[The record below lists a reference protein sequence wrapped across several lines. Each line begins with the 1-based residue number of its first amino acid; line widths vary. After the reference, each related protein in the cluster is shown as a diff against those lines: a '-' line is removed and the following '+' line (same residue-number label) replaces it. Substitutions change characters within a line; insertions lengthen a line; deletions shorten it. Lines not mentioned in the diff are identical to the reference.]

1 MDTIHTTL
9 VNRVRKIDQQYRRFL
24 DLYNEFFDIV
34 IAGGRGKYD
43 GNLASDIEFKIDEM
57 VALLPRIK
65 EVGGSVTNFRR
76 FSKSLVRQINR
87 LSDDPDKTQKEVISD
102 PALRLVFTR
111 FSEVAVNFI
120 EKILRLAKIEY
131 PKLGWEKRI
140 RRFKGIPIVFFFRH
154 GPLDEE
160 AEGEAVAVE
169 LDIVAERRRVN
180 EQRVEQVAANDKP
193 PRIVQRARIFGKT
206 VFVGM
211 TPKDYAEYEEVVAVP
226 KEEKRRLSQEK
237 NKVQKDINRLKN
249 QARKNPEDAELIKG
263 EIFESNSI
271 LRGKKSGRW
280 EGAVEGV
287 YGDWEGIKESA
298 STREIISRERVAGSA
313 ESGMW
318 SFKGIV
324 PGDPSKIVS
333 VIIKEDGKVKPR
345 RNERLPVSGRIYP
358 NFSSGKTDQSSWMRF
373 GGKKG
378 DRVNFGVPLGRELGL
393 DDEIKEVSF
402 NIADIQSK
410 FDRVAYDPETDMKA
424 VPMETWV
431 EKKRN
436 EREKERSISVVD
448 VDKYLAENKDLKTS
462 DEIIDSIIDSG
473 VTPIWRGLTDDKV
486 KDSNA
491 VTRLFP
497 AVEIKGREYVA
508 DGQFKGYPVDVL
520 VNKAGRVVGGS
531 TYTYDGDGNLHPVE
545 IRRSTGEMDYCIRN
559 EIHVSVDSQGLLVV
573 VLPTVGEKTKMK
585 HPAFDQIVK
594 LMKRSNTVELR
605 PDVTRKGSH
614 TKVFQVDPADIDDL
628 RYNLSLTMSSEASKK
643 MQEFYNRRE
652 IAKKSLL
659 DSETEH
665 ITAENIPGFKATY
678 IDDDGVERPAELR
691 SYQKKAI
698 SYISEKGNGVIGLD
712 TGLGKTPVMV
722 ANFLM
727 WIDDGTL
734 DERNGKVLMV
744 GEASLRG
751 NFPAEIRK
759 FCEDPTGVVERLVVM
774 SWDGFR
780 ETPHE
785 ELEKYGAIF
794 FDEAQKLKNA
804 TGPGASKVGKHALR
818 LNHPHKV
825 LSTASVMEKSIADLY
840 NLNAIAN
847 NDYGIDPERAESE
860 KRDFLKQNCILSGT
874 RPIGI
879 KNSEGAQ
886 NRMKE
891 WVKANFLYVDQE
903 SVKDEIGL
911 KDITPP
917 EEQTRQVY
925 MEDDAIAEYEKVSGD
940 IISTLK
946 IMQSKYQERQTEA
959 PDIVGLSGALKKGH
973 VMDSIQ
979 RLRDI
984 SNDFELYQRKHMER
998 DLAREMYNKDITKK
1012 DKLTLRQKKK
1022 INNIVDS
1029 KVSSVPNPKIDQCV
1043 AITEGSIARGKKVA
1057 VWTDQPSLAMKTAKE
1072 MSIKFPGKYIALC
1085 LNNKIEVYD
1094 SGGGVIDL
1102 PGTTDGK
1109 NCYPV
1114 DLPYAEWCTIK
1125 AIFSQRGNYKYP
1137 DGSAVPNKQWQ
1148 KYVLDYVLKTNPQI
1162 GGVILTSA
1170 YSTGHNLQWMSSV
1183 IHLDRDN
1190 WNNQEMKQ
1198 RTARCYRQGQKEDVE
1213 CQIIDSVVENSD
1225 TPAINEVQ
1233 KWMMEMEQE
1242 LFDDVVRASMSYEFN
1257 ENLVQFGA
1265 ASEVQLRNDKPM
1277 DRSALES
1284 VLAPTSYAALD
1295 METIS
1300 DIHE

>member
-1 MDTIHTTL
+1 
-9 VNRVRKIDQQYRRFL
+9 L
-24 DLYNEFFDIV
+24 DLYNELFDIV
-34 IAGGRGKYD
+34 IAGGRGKYE
-43 GNLASDIEFKIDEM
+43 GNLASDIEFKLDDM
-57 VALLPRIK
+57 VTLLPRVK

-87 LSDDPDKTQKEVISD
+87 LSNDTSKTQKEIISD
-102 PALRLVFTR
+102 PSLRLIFTR
-111 FSEVAVNFI
+111 FSEVAVGFI
-120 EKILRLAKIEY
+120 EKMFQLARTEY
-131 PKLGWEKRI
+131 PNLGWEKRI
-140 RRFKGIPIVFFFRH
+140 RRFKGIPITFFFRH

-160 AEGEAVAVE
+160 AEEEAVAVE
-169 LDIVAERRRVN
+169 LDIVAERRKVN
-180 EQRVEQVAANDKP
+180 EQRVEQVAAKGNP
-193 PRIVQRARIFGKT
+193 PRIVERARIFGKT

-211 TPKDYAEYEEVVAVP
+211 TPKDYADYEEVVAVS
-226 KEEKRRLSQEK
+226 KDEKKELLEEKKRI
-237 NKVQKDINRLKN
+237 QKDNLKLKN
-249 QARKNPEDAELIKG
+249 QARKNPEDAEAIKE
-263 EIFESNSI
+263 EIFENNST
-271 LRGKKSGRW
+271 LKGKKSGDW
-280 EGAVEGV
+280 FGVEGV
-287 YGDWEGIKESA
+287 SGNWEGIRESA
-298 STREIISRERVAGSA
+298 STREIISRERVAGSV

-318 SFKGIV
+318 SFKGVV
-324 PGDPSKIVS
+324 PGNPSKVVS

-345 RNERLPVSGRIYP
+345 RNERLPVSGRIYG
-358 NFSSGKTDQSSWMRF
+358 NFSSGETGQESWMRF
-373 GGKKG
+373 GGKKES
-378 DRVNFGVPLGRELGL
+378 RINLGIPYGGRSRGL
-393 DDEIKEVSF
+393 NDNIKKVSSD
-402 NIADIQSK
+402 IANIQSK
-410 FDRVAYDPETDMKA
+410 FDRVAYDPETDMKP
-424 VPMETWV
+424 VPIESWV
-431 EKKRN
+431 KNKRN
-436 EREKERSISVVD
+436 EREKERSISVID
-448 VDKYLAENKDLKTS
+448 VEKYLDENSDLKVS
-462 DEIIDSIIDSG
+462 DAIIDSAIDKG
-473 VTPIWRGLTDDKV
+473 VKPVWRGLTDDKV
-486 KDSNA
+486 KDSNS
-491 VTRLFP
+491 VTKLFP

-508 DGQFKGYPVDVL
+508 EGQFKGYPVDVL

-531 TYTYDGDGNLHPVE
+531 TYTYDGDGNLHPIE
-545 IRRSTGEMDYCIRN
+545 IRRSTGEMDYCVRN
-559 EIHVSVDSQGLLVV
+559 EIHVSVDSQGGLVV
-573 VLPTVGEKTKMK
+573 VLPTVGEKTKK
-585 HPAFDQIVK
+585 DHPAFDQVVK
-594 LMKRSNTVELR
+594 LMDVSETIKLR

-614 TKVFQVDPADIDDL
+614 TKVFQVSPADIDDL
-628 RYNLSLTMSSEASKK
+628 RYNLSMTMSSEASKK
-643 MQEFYNRRE
+643 MQEFYDRRE
-652 IAKKSLL
+652 IAKRSLL
-659 DSETEH
+659 DAETEH

-678 IDDDGVERPAELR
+678 MGDDGVENPVELR
-691 SYQKKAI
+691 SYQKKVI
-698 SYISEKGNGVIGLD
+698 SYINEKGNGVIGLD
-712 TGLGKTPVMV
+712 TGLGKTPTMV
-722 ANFLM
+722 ANLLM
-727 WIDDGTL
+727 WINDGTL
-734 DERNGKVLMV
+734 DERNGKALVV

-759 FCEDPTGVVERLVVM
+759 FCEDPAMVLERLVVV

-785 ELEKYGAIF
+785 ELEKFGAIF

-825 LSTASVMEKSIADLY
+825 LATASVMEKSIADLY

-847 NDYGIDPERAESE
+847 NEYGIDPERAEEE

-925 MEDDAIAEYEKVSGD
+925 MEDDAVAEYERVSGD
-940 IISTLK
+940 ILSTLK
-946 IMQSKYQERQTEA
+946 TMQSKYQERQTEA
-959 PDIVGLSGALKKGH
+959 PDIVGLAGDLKKGH
-973 VMDSIQ
+973 VMGAIQ

-998 DLAREMYNKDITKK
+998 DLAREMYGKDITKK
-1012 DKLTLRQKKK
+1012 DKLSRREKQK
-1022 INNIVDS
+1022 INTIIDS
-1029 KVSSVPNPKIDQCV
+1029 EVSTAPNPKIEQCAAV
-1043 AITEGSIARGKKVA
+1043 AEASIARGKKVA
-1057 VWTDQPSLAMKTAKE
+1057 IWTDQPSFALKTAKD
-1072 MSIKFPGKYIALC
+1072 MSIRFPGKYIALC
-1085 LNNKIEVYD
+1085 LTDKIEVYD
-1094 SGGGVIDL
+1094 SSGGVIDL
-1102 PGTTDGK
+1102 PGTTDGR

-1114 DLPYAEWCTIK
+1114 DLPDAKRCAVK
-1125 AIFSQRGNYKYP
+1125 AVFSGSGNYKYP
-1137 DGSAVPNKQWQ
+1137 DGSAVPKQQWQ

-1170 YSTGHNLQWMSSV
+1170 YSTGHNLQWISSV

-1198 RTARCYRQGQKEDVE
+1198 RTARCYRQGQKDDVE
-1213 CQIIDSVVENSD
+1213 VQIVDAVAENSD

-1257 ENLVQFGA
+1257 ENLVKFGK
-1265 ASEVQLRNDKPM
+1265 ASEIQLRNDKPM

-1300 DIHE
+1300 VDA

>member
-24 DLYNEFFDIV
+24 DLYNELFDIV
-34 IAGGRGKYD
+34 IAGGRDKYD
-43 GNLASDIEFKIDEM
+43 GNLASDMEFKIDEM
-57 VALLPRIK
+57 VALLPRVK

-76 FSKSLVRQINR
+76 FSKSLVSKINR
-87 LSDDPDKTQKEVISD
+87 LSNDTDKTQKDVISD
-102 PALRLVFTR
+102 PSLRLVFTR

-120 EKILRLAKIEY
+120 DKILRLTKAEY
-131 PKLGWEKRI
+131 PNLGWEKRI
-140 RRFKGIPIVFFFRH
+140 RRFKGIPIAFFFRH

-160 AEGEAVAVE
+160 AEEEAVAVE

-180 EQRVEQVAANDKP
+180 EQRVEQVAANDDP

-211 TPKDYAEYEEVVAVP
+211 TPKDYGEYEDVVAVP
-226 KEEKRRLSQEK
+226 KEEKKRLLQEK

-249 QARKNPEDAELIKG
+249 QARRNPEDSETIKG
-263 EIFESNSI
+263 EIFEKNST
-271 LRGKKSGRW
+271 LRGKRSGRW
-280 EGAVEGV
+280 VGSGEGDSGE
-287 YGDWEGIKESA
+287 WEGIRESG
-298 STREIISRERVAGSA
+298 STREIISRERVGGSA
-313 ESGMW
+313 EAGMW
-318 SFKGIV
+318 SFKGVV
-324 PGDPSKIVS
+324 PGDPSKVVS
-333 VIIKEDGKVKPR
+333 VIIKEDGKIKSR
-345 RNERLPVSGRIYP
+345 RNERLPVSGRIYK
-358 NFSSGKTDQSSWMRF
+358 NFSSGGTDQSSWMRF
-373 GGKKG
+373 GGKG
-378 DRVNFGVPLGRELGL
+378 ESRINLGVPMGGRSPGL
-393 DDEIKEVSF
+393 NDEIKEVSSD
-402 NIADIQSK
+402 IADIQSK

-431 EKKRN
+431 QNKRN

-448 VDKYLAENKDLKTS
+448 VEKYLDENKDLKTS
-462 DEIIDSIIDSG
+462 NEIIDSVIDSG
-473 VTPIWRGLTDDKV
+473 VTPVWRGLTDDKV

-497 AVEIKGREYVA
+497 AVEIEGREYVA
-508 DGQFKGYPVDVL
+508 DGQFKGYPVDIL

-531 TYTYDGDGNLHPVE
+531 TYTYDGDGNLHPIE

-559 EIHVSVDSQGLLVV
+559 EIHVSVDSQGGLVV
-573 VLPTVGEKTKMK
+573 VLPTVGEKTKTN

-594 LMKRSNTVELR
+594 LMDRSETIKLR

-628 RYNLSLTMSSEASKK
+628 RYNLSMTMSSEASKE
-643 MQEFYNRRE
+643 MREFYNRRA
-652 IAKKSLL
+652 IAKRSLL
-659 DSETEH
+659 DAETEH
-665 ITAENIPGFKATY
+665 ITPENIPGFKATY
-678 IDDDGVERPAELR
+678 MDDDGVERPVKLR
-691 SYQKKAI
+691 SYQKKVI
-698 SYISEKGNGVIGLD
+698 SYINEKGNGVIGLD
-712 TGLGKTPVMV
+712 TGLGKTPSMV

-727 WIDDGTL
+727 WIEDGTL
-734 DERNGKVLMV
+734 DERNGMALMV

-751 NFPAEIRK
+751 NFPSEIRK
-759 FCEDPTGVVERLVVM
+759 FCEDPASVIERLRVM
-774 SWDGFR
+774 SWDEFR

-847 NDYGIDPERAESE
+847 NEYGIDPERADEE
-860 KRDFLKQNCILSGT
+860 KRDFLRQNCILSGT

-879 KNSEGAQ
+879 KDSEGAQ
-886 NRMKE
+886 ERMKE

-903 SVKDEIGL
+903 SVRDEINL
-911 KDITPP
+911 KGITPP

-925 MEDDAIAEYEKVSGD
+925 MGDDAIDEYEKVSGE
-940 IISTLK
+940 ILSTLK

-959 PDIVGLSGALKKGH
+959 PDIVGLAGDLKKGH
-973 VMDSIQ
+973 VMGAIQ

-998 DLAREMYNKDITKK
+998 DLAREMYGKDITKK
-1012 DKLTLRQKKK
+1012 DKLNRREKKK
-1022 INNIVDS
+1022 IGDIVDS
-1029 KVSSVPNPKIDQCV
+1029 KVSSAPNPKIEQCAAV
-1043 AITEGSIARGKKVA
+1043 VEASIARGKKVA
-1057 VWTDQPSLAMKTAKE
+1057 IWTDQPSFAMKTAKE
-1072 MSIKFPGKYIALC
+1072 MSIRFPGKYIAIC
-1085 LNNKIEVYD
+1085 LTNKIEVYD
-1094 SGGGVIDL
+1094 SSGGVIDIS
-1102 PGTTDGK
+1102 GTTDGK

-1114 DLPYAEWCTIK
+1114 DLPDAKQCTVK
-1125 AIFSQRGNYKYP
+1125 ASFTQRGNYKYP
-1137 DGSAVPNKQWQ
+1137 DGSDVPPKQWQ

-1170 YSTGHNLQWMSSV
+1170 YSTGHNLQWISSV

-1198 RTARCYRQGQKEDVE
+1198 RTARCHRQGQKEDVE
-1213 CQIIDSVVENSD
+1213 VQIVDAVVENSD

-1257 ENLVQFGA
+1257 EKLVEFGK
-1265 ASEVQLRNDKPM
+1265 ASEIQLRNDKPM

-1295 METIS
+1295 METIPV
-1300 DIHE
+1300 DA